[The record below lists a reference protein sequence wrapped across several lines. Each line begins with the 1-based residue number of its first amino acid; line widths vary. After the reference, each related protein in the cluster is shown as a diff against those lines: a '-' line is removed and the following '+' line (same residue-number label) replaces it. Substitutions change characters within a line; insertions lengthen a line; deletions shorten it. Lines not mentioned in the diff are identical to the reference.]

1 MGQPTPKA
9 SVGRK
14 PPQYEPA
21 VQDGQHTATGMAAMW
36 LLGRMQHLR
45 AASLRELAHR
55 QASSHAARTRLGHG
69 EAHAEA
75 RETTR
80 RLV

>member
-1 MGQPTPKA
+1 
-9 SVGRK
+9 
-14 PPQYEPA
+14 
-21 VQDGQHTATGMAAMW
+21 MW